1 MIPMSDN
8 PWREIETPAEA
19 TGFNARRIPDAGSSA
34 WGLYWGVD
42 RHRRCLL
49 ILQHDSDRRP
59 IHRLPTLRGLRVEA
73 HSAGTG
79 GGALLVLCLTAGE
92 HRDLFYR
99 LCSDIVNATRV
110 AESGKEAL
118 ERVVVRTW
126 RWHRLLRVGRDG
138 RLSREEQKGLI
149 GELLVLER
157 HLLPTVGASDAVQAW
172 VGPLGEARDFII
184 GTVGVEAKARAP
196 LAPAVRISSLV
207 QLDSTDTTRLF
218 LHVTDVAEATED
230 SESACTVTDV
240 VRRTRDAIIDRDMS
254 AVGEFEDRVLSVG
267 FDWAD
272 DYSDCPWMIA
282 DESLYEVTGGF
293 PRLTPDLIPVGV
305 SDVRYRLVLA
315 QCDDFRARIEDLRSA
330 IAGGKDGD

>member
-1 MIPMSDN
+1 MSDN
-8 PWREIETPAEA
+8 PWKEIETPAEA
-19 TGFNARRIPDAGSSA
+19 TGFNARRIADTGSSA

-49 ILQHDSDRRP
+49 ILQHDADRRP

-73 HSAGTG
+73 HSAATG

-99 LCSDIVNATRV
+99 LCSDIVKATGV
-110 AESGKEAL
+110 AASGKEAL

-126 RWHRLLRVGRDG
+126 RWHRLLRGGRDG
-138 RLSREEQKGLI
+138 RLTREEQKGLI
-149 GELLVLER
+149 GELCVLER
-157 HLLPTVGASDAVQAW
+157 HLLPAIGASDAVQAW
-172 VGPLGEARDFII
+172 VGPLGEARDFRI
-184 GTVGVEAKARAP
+184 GTVGVEAKARPP
-196 LAPAVRISSLV
+196 LAQVVRISSVV
-207 QLDSTDTTRLF
+207 QLESTDTSRLF

-230 SESACTVTDV
+230 SDSVCTLTDV
-240 VRRTRDAIIDRDMS
+240 VRRTRDAIIGRDIS
-254 AVGEFEDRVLSVG
+254 AVGDFEDRVLSVG

-282 DESLYEVTGGF
+282 DESLYEVVSGF
-293 PRLTPDLIPVGV
+293 PRLTPDLIPAGV
-305 SDVRYRLVLA
+305 TEVRYGIVLA

-330 IAGGKDGD
+330 IAGGNDGD